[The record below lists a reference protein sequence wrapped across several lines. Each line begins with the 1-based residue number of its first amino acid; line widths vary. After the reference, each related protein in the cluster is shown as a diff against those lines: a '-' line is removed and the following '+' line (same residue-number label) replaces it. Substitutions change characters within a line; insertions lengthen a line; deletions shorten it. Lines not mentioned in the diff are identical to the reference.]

1 MLSTLHNIDITY
13 IATLYLKEKAY
24 FKKQFLKHWVLTFSF
39 WGQEGTEVDR
49 AY

>member
-1 MLSTLHNIDITY
+1 M
-13 IATLYLKEKAY
+13 KEKAY
-24 FKKQFLKHWVLTFSF
+24 LKKLFLKRWVLTLSF